1 MMANLIAK
9 PLTDGTFSFRK
20 AQQASAR
27 VPSATALT
35 KKHIVRIVDK
45 FGGMNYVAKEG
56 KHAKPR
62 TNKCFICRQYD
73 EKDKDIMWKC
83 RVCDMSLC
91 QMDSTNVSCKQI
103 CLDEHLC
110 SDNDYI
116 GCRFIRRGVFQ
127 MPDHLKQYTLTR
139 SQRKKKDGDE
149 ERERMQRRKGQMVN
163 LTPSPPR
170 RSLRKR

>member
-20 AQQASAR
+20 AQQPSAR

-56 KHAKPR
+56 KHTKPR

-73 EKDKDIMWKC
+73 EKDKNTMWKC
-83 RVCDMSLC
+83 RVCDMPLC
-91 QMDSTNVSCKQI
+91 QMNRTNVSRKQT

-116 GCRFIRRGVFQ
+116 GCRFIRRSVFQ
-127 MPDHLKQYTLTR
+127 MPDDLKQYTLTR
-139 SQRKKKDGDE
+139 SQFKKKDE
-149 ERERMQRRKGQMVN
+149 KTERKG
-163 LTPSPPR
+163 T
-170 RSLRKR
+170 RKQKV